1 MGELDRALG
10 DIATLRAHLAR
21 SSEFR
26 GFGPSSL
33 AITGLLALAAAKAQP
48 RGLADPAGHPTAFVV
63 FWFATAALSVLL
75 IGFEAVF
82 RSRRAHGHLALP
94 MLRTTIE
101 HFSPAIV
108 TGGMLTLVL
117 LRAAPQ
123 AAWMLPGLWQ
133 LVFSLGAFAMAR
145 ILPRPTF
152 VVGVWYLVCG
162 LTCLQLGQV
171 DALSGWY
178 MGVPFGVGQILVAA
192 ILYWRRADR

>member
-1 MGELDRALG
+1 MRELDRALG
-10 DIATLRAHLAR
+10 DIATMRAHLAR

-26 GFGPSSL
+26 GFGPTSIAL
-33 AITGLLALAAAKAQP
+33 TGLLAFGAATLQSRDLAH
-48 RGLADPAGHPTAFVV
+48 PAGHPSAFVM

-82 RSRRAHGHLALP
+82 RSRRAHGNLALP

-123 AAWMLPGLWQ
+123 AAWMLPGLWE
-133 LVFSLGAFAMAR
+133 LMFSLGAFAMSR

-162 LTCLQLGQV
+162 LTCLQFGQV

-178 MGVPFGVGQILVAA
+178 MGVPFSVGQLLVAA
-192 ILYWRRADR
+192 ILYWRRTDC